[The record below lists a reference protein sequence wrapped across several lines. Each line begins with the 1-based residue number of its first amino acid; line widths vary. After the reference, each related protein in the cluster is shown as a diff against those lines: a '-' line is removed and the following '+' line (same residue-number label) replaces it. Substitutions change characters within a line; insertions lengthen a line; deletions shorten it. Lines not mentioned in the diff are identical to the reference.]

1 MGDGTVSTLEQVETF
16 EVADLDDA
24 IPCTFPSACA
34 VEASWKLT
42 MRCLQ
47 CGIQMVMRCQHHYDM
62 MLKAS
67 EWGLFRHVKCGQ
79 LTDDAIVRA
88 ERL

>member
-1 MGDGTVSTLEQVETF
+1 VNDTQVETEVF

-47 CGIQMVMRCQHHYDM
+47 CGIQMVTRCQRHYDM
-62 MLKAS
+62 MLEAS
-67 EWGLFRHVKCGQ
+67 PWAPFRHVKCGTA
-79 LTDDAIVRA
+79 TDDAIVRA